1 MKARTRILWITL
13 AAILI
18 YLLAPKFWK
27 VHELKDQK
35 TQLEEEIRQLS
46 SRNQVL
52 ENELRLLKE
61 DPVYIEHIARKK
73 FRQAKEG
80 EVVYKLVPPEELEN
94 P

>member
-1 MKARTRILWITL
+1 MKARKRIFWIIL
-13 AAILI
+13 AAALV
-18 YLLAPKFWK
+18 YLLVPKFWK
-27 VHELKDQK
+27 VRELQQQK
-35 TQLEEEIRQLS
+35 SILEEEIQQLS
-46 SRNQVL
+46 SKNQVL

-80 EVVYKLVPPEELEN
+80 EVVYKLVPAEELEN